1 MPQEKRRRG
10 APKGNLNALKS
21 GAHSRRFRAVIA
33 ALLIQPDTRS
43 VLLTLNGPKRAQLD
57 KDYLTRTLNEIAAIV
72 KEHKLAT
79 SVVQKRTCQ
88 LKCRGGSPA
97 GGGTPACP
105 SRHPMPRPLGRG
117 SVKTHLD
124 P

>member
-1 MPQEKRRRG
+1 MSQERHRRG

-33 ALLIQPDTRS
+33 ALLIHPDTRS

-57 KDYLTRTLNEIAAIV
+57 KDYLIRTLNEIAAIV
-72 KEHKLAT
+72 KQHKLAT
-79 SVVQKRTCQ
+79 SVVQKRTCT
-88 LKCRGGSPA
+88 LKYRGG
-97 GGGTPACP
+97 PACL
-105 SRHPMPRPLGRG
+105 SRQPMPRPLGRG
-117 SVKTHLD
+117 SAKTRLD

>member
-1 MPQEKRRRG
+1 MSQEKRRRG

-33 ALLIQPDTRS
+33 ALLIHPATRS

-72 KEHKLAT
+72 KQHKLAT
-79 SVVQKRTCQ
+79 SVVQKRTCS
-88 LKCRGGSPA
+88 LKCRGE
-97 GGGTPACP
+97 PACP
-105 SRHPMPRPLGRG
+105 SRRPMPRPSGRG
-117 SVKTHLD
+117 NARTHLD